1 MNKTSRSLNISKG
14 ERRIR
19 QLLGSKY
26 DFQRFEKPTRTARE
40 AAIAIGCNE
49 AQIGKS
55 IIFRSVSDKPVLVVA
70 SGVNKVDQKK
80 VGLIIGQ
87 KVKQAEPKFVR
98 EKSGYALGGV
108 PPIGHLSTPITL
120 LDRDLLIFE
129 RIWVAAG
136 SAYSVVSV
144 TPNELRLLTKAEFFD
159 ICRSSR

>member
-1 MNKTSRSLNISKG
+1 MSLNINKG

-19 QLLGSKY
+19 QLLGNKY

-70 SGVNKVDQKK
+70 SGVNKVA
-80 VGLIIGQ
+80 LIIGQ

-108 PPIGHLSTPITL
+108 APIGHLSTPITL
-120 LDRDLLIFE
+120 LDRDLLMFE

-144 TPNELRLLTKAEFFD
+144 TPNELRLLTQAEFFD
-159 ICRSSR
+159 ICRSSG